1 MKKIENFFKGISK
14 DRTQISPI
22 PPEGYGDRFVKFI
35 RGITMSKEEAE
46 RHRESKALGRPSTER
61 TSSVEKTMEAAEKE
75 ASKDV
80 SVTQPRVLST
90 VWDPADANAPGPT
103 STLPI
108 VDEAGEASSVGGHS
122 QQGPGAN
129 SDKTLP
135 PVPNQGGQQMS
146 EKGKSAVRNG
156 SQHLQP
162 IQA

>member
-1 MKKIENFFKGISK
+1 MSNDS
-14 DRTQISPI
+14 TQISPI

-46 RHRESKALGRPSTER
+46 RHRESKVLGRPSTER
-61 TSSVEKTMEAAEKE
+61 TPSVERTMEAAEKE

-80 SVTQPRVLST
+80 SATHPRVLST
-90 VWDPADANAPGPT
+90 VWDPADATAPGPT

-122 QQGPGAN
+122 QRGPNAN

-135 PVPNQGGQQMS
+135 QIPNQGEQQMS

-162 IQA
+162 IPA